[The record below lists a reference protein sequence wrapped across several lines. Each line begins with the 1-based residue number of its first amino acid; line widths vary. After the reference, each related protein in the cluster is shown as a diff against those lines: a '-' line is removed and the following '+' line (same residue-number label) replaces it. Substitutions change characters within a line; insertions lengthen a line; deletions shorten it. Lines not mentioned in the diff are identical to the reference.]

1 MNAVVLHMPK
11 KSPQVED
18 GHLKIANELFE
29 AIMAFPFG
37 KNELRVLMA
46 VLRKTYGYGKKED
59 DLSASQLGALLGT
72 MARPHITTALNVL
85 ATMGVIHKRPGKYG
99 SIVGINK
106 DYSKWN
112 ASTKS
117 VQGGSTETV
126 HPTSTKSVQV
136 YENGTYGQDA
146 TMYENR
152 TQGCTDSVQVD
163 STESVHTKDNLP
175 KDNQQ
180 KESADADSCADQL
193 ALLGAEEGNAPPPAF
208 QALLLA
214 DGSEHLPT
222 AKEVAEWSAAF
233 PLVNVVDTSR
243 HMAVWLNANPG
254 KRKTRRGINKFIVN
268 WLGGAQKDAATP
280 GRQNAAALSAGKG
293 PRQHANFNSQDY
305 RHGVDD
311 DGRF

>member
-1 MNAVVLHMPK
+1 MSAVVLKMTP
-11 KSPQVED
+11 KSPQLEE
-18 GHLKIANELFE
+18 GHTQISNELLE
-29 AIMAFPFG
+29 AITAHPF
-37 KNELRVLMA
+37 KQTTLRVLLA
-46 VLRKTYGYGKKED
+46 LIRKTYGFNKKED
-59 DLSASQLGALLGT
+59 DLSASQLGALLGD
-72 MARPHITTALNVL
+72 MKRQHITTALNEL
-85 ATMGVIHKRPGKYG
+85 AGMRVIHKRPGKYG
-99 SIVGINK
+99 SVVGINK
-106 DYSKWN
+106 DYSQWLDSPKSGQVN
-112 ASTKS
+112 ESRTSATTSPNLGQVNESGTTASPNL
-117 VQGGSTETV
+117 G
-126 HPTSTKSVQV
+126 QV
-136 YENGTYGQDA
+136 ASPNFG
-146 TMYENR
+146 
-152 TQGCTDSVQVD
+152 
-163 STESVHTKDNLP
+163 HTKDNLP